1 MNTTYTVTITDQNN
15 CQASANK
22 QIVVMDIRGGKKLD
36 KVTVCHTQSG
46 TPKTMEVS
54 QSETAIHLS
63 HGDMLGVCGA
73 ASIITKG
80 PVEKETPGNGKLAIV
95 AMPNPS
101 AKGFMLNVT
110 GDAGSQLMLR
120 VMDVSGRVIETKNV
134 TSNQTVRIGDSYHAG
149 MYLAEVIQGKER
161 KIVKLVKIQ

>member
-1 MNTTYTVTITDQNN
+1 
-15 CQASANK
+15 
-22 QIVVMDIRGGKKLD
+22 MDIRAGKKLD
-36 KVTVCHTQSG
+36 KVTVCHNQSG

-54 QSETAIHLS
+54 QAETAIHLS

-80 PVEKETPGNGKLAIV
+80 TTEKETPGNGKLAIV
-95 AMPNPS
+95 AIPNPS

-110 GDAGSQLMLR
+110 GNAESQLKLQ
-120 VMDVSGRVIETKNV
+120 VMDISGRIIETKNV
-134 TSNQTVRIGDSYHAG
+134 TSNQTIRIGDNYRAG
-149 MYLAEVIQGKER
+149 IYFAEIVQGNER